1 MINVSQH
8 LVMVSIN
15 ARFKKII
22 QFINFLLY
30 SLDGKILQKAC
41 KSELTNDKIL
51 VCDSTTNINCIKCE
65 ANNCNTHTERN
76 GNNCFQCEG
85 TACLLQNI
93 PSAICLKDEEGKS
106 DCYTGINGIQEHIL
120 NIPKPQRT
128 NFIFR
133 KRRFGKRLQKAA
145 CLFAI

>member
-1 MINVSQH
+1 M
-8 LVMVSIN
+8 
-15 ARFKKII
+15 
-22 QFINFLLY
+22 
-30 SLDGKILQKAC
+30 
-41 KSELTNDKIL
+41 TNDKIL

-106 DCYTGINGIQEHIL
+106 DCYTGINGNSGTYFKHSKTTTHQ
-120 NIPKPQRT
+120 
-128 NFIFR
+128 FYF
-133 KRRFGKRLQKAA
+133 QKTVW
-145 CLFAI
+145 